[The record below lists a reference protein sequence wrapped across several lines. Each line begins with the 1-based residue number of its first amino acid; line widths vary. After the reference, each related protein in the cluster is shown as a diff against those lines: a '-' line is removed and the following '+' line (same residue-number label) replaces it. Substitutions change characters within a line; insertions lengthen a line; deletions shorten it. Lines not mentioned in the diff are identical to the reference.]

1 MDREALAARLGVAGG
16 VAYLVLAVLPYLVA
30 AAPETRV
37 YYGVGVI
44 GPLLLLVP
52 AGVALIALLSGARRR
67 SDPATMAGVALVF
80 GLFVLLLSVAWA
92 LPAGG
97 VVGGM
102 ASVSAAFDYHR
113 WLVVL
118 AGAALAGAA
127 ALEAT
132 AVLR

>member
-16 VAYLVLAVLPYLVA
+16 VVYLVLAALPYLVA
-30 AAPETRV
+30 SGSETRV
-37 YYGVGVI
+37 YYGVGVV

-52 AGVALIALLSGARRR
+52 AGVALIALLSGAYRR

-80 GLFVLLLSVAWA
+80 GLVVLLLSVAWA

-102 ASVSAAFDYHR
+102 ASVPAAFGYHR

-118 AGAALAGAA
+118 AGAVLAGAA
-127 ALEAT
+127 VLETA